1 MPPAAA
7 PGLLAWGAA
16 ESGGRS
22 VAVAL
27 SSPAAGGEGACA
39 EITDVLWE
47 SLVLAEGSEGLKGS
61 QKREEWPLLQSSA
74 SKRSNPGPDPLGWL
88 FFSRDRATRG
98 LTDKHCSNV
107 VKLDGMYFLF
117 SPLPLFPG

>member
-7 PGLLAWGAA
+7 PGLLAWVAA

-27 SSPAAGGEGACA
+27 SSPAAGGEGTCA
-39 EITDVLWE
+39 EITDVLRE

-61 QKREEWPLLQSSA
+61 QKREKNGQCSSLLLQSVQI
-74 SKRSNPGPDPLGWL
+74 LGWTPL
-88 FFSRDRATRG
+88 AGFSSAGTELLVG
-98 LTDKHCSNV
+98 
-107 VKLDGMYFLF
+107 
-117 SPLPLFPG
+117 